1 MFEDALAF
9 FVTTLGILCLAATAK
24 LVVEFVRKE
33 AK

>member
-24 LVVEFVRKE
+24 LVVGIVRKE
-33 AK
+33 TE

>member
-24 LVVEFVRKE
+24 LVFEIVERKK
-33 AK
+33 A